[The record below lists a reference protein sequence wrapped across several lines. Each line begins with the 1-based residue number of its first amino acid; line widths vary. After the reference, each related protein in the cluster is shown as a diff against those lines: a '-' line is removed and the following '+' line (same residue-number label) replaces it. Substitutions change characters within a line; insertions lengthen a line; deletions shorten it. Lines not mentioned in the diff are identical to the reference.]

1 MSKFIETNKL
11 QAEIKELLKT
21 AENEEKEAFAKLDA
35 EGHLVAVTKT
45 AICTKVVGII
55 NLLQQE
61 QLEADLEKLVNEE
74 FASRSRAT
82 ERGLEVAYNRAE
94 LSRFIKR
101 IALVFIT
108 KKEVQQE
115 QPSLPSNLDEA
126 ARRYVTPPNALG
138 IRTFKAGAEWMAEQ
152 LKNMKAKKGGIK

>member
-1 MSKFIETNKL
+1 MNKFIDVDKL
-11 QAEIKELLKT
+11 LAEMGKLLKS

-55 NLLQQE
+55 NSLQQE

-82 ERGLEVAYNRAE
+82 ERGLEVATIAPNSPG
-94 LSRFIKR
+94 LSREWHWC
-101 IALVFIT
+101 LM
-108 KKEVQQE
+108 QE
-115 QPSLPSNLDEA
+115 
-126 ARRYVTPPNALG
+126 RRNNY
-138 IRTFKAGAEWMAEQ
+138 E
-152 LKNMKAKKGGIK
+152 